1 MGGGGAMKRTM
12 TMAAGVLVLA
22 TAGAALGSQG
32 YVYIETNDWH
42 VGRNAMR
49 GYAIGTSGHL
59 TPVPAAS
66 VRTGGT
72 GGWNQTAG
80 KVGPELG
87 DATVVSTPSGEYVYA
102 VNAGSDSV
110 AGFRVLPGGGLRAV
124 PGSPFPS
131 RGVNPISLS
140 ITTDGTWL
148 IVVNRNED
156 PLRLAELRGAARGT
170 ITTFRIRSDGALRA
184 TGGAPHT
191 APGAPEQAQQMPF
204 APSLILGTGGTF
216 DIGGGPEGV
225 RWRPA
230 PVARSSVQAFAVRP
244 GGALRPGP
252 ARQLAL
258 AGFGPPVDDADNAFF
273 IGMWPS
279 AHDSLVYLGLPD
291 QSQLLTARYR
301 ADGRL
306 AWISRRT
313 GSGLSLCWIRSS
325 PDGDFLY
332 TLYPNV
338 GVSHQG
344 KDVLPRI
351 GTWDVRGSRA
361 TRPVEIS
368 HADIP
373 VVINPYTSADGFAGT
388 TGEAGA
394 RIEASPDGRWV
405 FAQTTRADQTPA
417 NTVRQGNS
425 LYGYRV
431 GANGRLTRVSTLR
444 LESTGMP
451 IDVRP
456 YGMAIVQPGVGGTTG
471 A

>member
-1 MGGGGAMKRTM
+1 MSGRTLIATGALALACT
-12 TMAAGVLVLA
+12 A
-22 TAGAALGSQG
+22 TAVGAQG
-32 YVYIETNDWH
+32 TVYIQTNDWH
-42 VGRNAMR
+42 TGRNAMR
-49 GYAIGTSGHL
+49 GYSISDSGHL

-87 DATVVSTPSGEYVYA
+87 DTSVVSTPSGEYLYA
-102 VNAGSDSV
+102 VNSGSDSV
-110 AGFRVLPGGGLRAV
+110 AGFRVLEGGGLRAL
-124 PGSPFPS
+124 PGSPYAS
-131 RGVNPISLS
+131 RGINPVSLS
-140 ITTDGTWL
+140 VTQDGTGL

-156 PLRLAELRGAARGT
+156 PLRLADLRGAAKGT
-170 ITTFRIRSDGALRA
+170 IRTFRIQSNGALHV
-184 TGGAPHT
+184 TGGAVHT

-204 APSLILGTGGTF
+204 ARSVVLGTGGTF
-216 DIGGGPEGV
+216 DIGGGDAGV

-230 PVARSSVQAFAVRP
+230 PVARSSVQSFAMRP
-244 GGALRPGP
+244 GGAIAAGP
-252 ARQLAL
+252 ARQIAI
-258 AGFGPPVDDADNAFF
+258 AGFGPPVDEPDTAFF

-279 AHDSLVYLGLPD
+279 AHRPLVYLGLPD
-291 QSQLLTARYR
+291 QSQILTARYG

-306 AWISRRT
+306 TWISRDT
-313 GSGLSLCWIRSS
+313 GTGVELCWIRSS
-325 PDGDFLY
+325 PNGDFLY
-332 TLYPNV
+332 TLYPDV
-338 GVSHQG
+338 GMNPQG
-344 KDVLPRI
+344 QQVLPRI
-351 GTWDVRGSRA
+351 GTWDVRGALA
-361 TRPVEIS
+361 THPVEIS

-373 VVINPYTSADGFAGT
+373 VVINPYTSADGFPGT

-405 FAQTTRADQTPA
+405 FVETTRANQTPA
-417 NTVRQGNS
+417 NTVRQGNA

-431 GANGRLTRVSTLR
+431 GANGRLTRVSTHR
-444 LESTGMP
+444 LESVGMP